1 MDKQLEAK
9 LDAMLEEIR
18 AMGKLLA
25 FNQKQI
31 QEALQKLK
39 K

>member
-9 LDAMLEEIR
+9 LDALIEEMR
-18 AMGKLLA
+18 NMGKLLA